1 MQTWLP
7 RSAHHI
13 EDERRTM
20 RILFSSVTAAGHLLP
35 LADAASGA
43 GHDVAFL
50 TGADMAEYLGSRTL
64 LPAGPGSAELRAESQ
79 RRTGGGDPRHAGEA
93 AVMLFTDARI
103 DLTHDEALDQAR
115 RFAPDLL
122 VCEELDF
129 VGPLVAA
136 ALDVPWA
143 AHAITAP
150 LPAEFYELVLAR
162 ADAHRIA
169 RGLPQLQRVAL
180 VDPLPDVFRR
190 PADPPLPADRIAT
203 RTVAYAGDRISAA
216 APELPVGRPLVLVS
230 GGTSVRE
237 PTLLGGLAVSVA
249 EEGFEVVVTVE
260 PDTVPAASRVHEIGF
275 VPLAR
280 VLPELDALV
289 CTAGMGTVQAALA
302 AGVPLVLRP
311 MIADQHWNAQ
321 RVASAGAGLVID
333 SPGEAGAAVRTVLT
347 EPKYREAAQAAAAAI
362 RSMPAPEVALADL
375 LVKAGLPTLA

>member
-1 MQTWLP
+1 
-7 RSAHHI
+7 
-13 EDERRTM
+13 M
-20 RILFSSVTAAGHLLP
+20 RILFSSVTAAGHLLPLLP

-50 TGADMAEYLGSRTL
+50 TGADMAGYLGSRTL
-64 LPAGPGSAELRAESQ
+64 LPAGPGSAELRAETK
-79 RRTGGGDPRHAGEA
+79 RRTGGGDPRHPGEA
-93 AVMLFTDARI
+93 AVMHFTDARI

-115 RFAPDLL
+115 RFAPDLI

-150 LPAEFYELVLAR
+150 LPAEFHEIVLAR
-162 ADAHRIA
+162 ADAQRIA
-169 RGLPQLQRVAL
+169 RGLPQRQRAAL
-180 VDPLPDVFRR
+180 VDPLPDMFRS

-216 APELPVGRPLVLVS
+216 APELPVGRPLVLVT

-237 PTLLGGLAVSVA
+237 PVLLGGLAVSVA

-260 PDTVPAASRVHEIGF
+260 SGTVPAATRVHEIGF

-311 MIADQHWNAQ
+311 MIADQPWNAQ

-333 SPGEAGAAVRTVLT
+333 TSGEAGAAVRTVLT

-362 RSMPAPEVALADL
+362 RSMPAPEVALRDL
-375 LVKAGLPTLA
+375 LVMAGLPTLA

>member
-1 MQTWLP
+1 
-7 RSAHHI
+7 
-13 EDERRTM
+13 
-20 RILFSSVTAAGHLLP
+20 
-35 LADAASGA
+35 
-43 GHDVAFL
+43 
-50 TGADMAEYLGSRTL
+50 
-64 LPAGPGSAELRAESQ
+64 
-79 RRTGGGDPRHAGEA
+79 
-93 AVMLFTDARI
+93 MLFTDARI
-103 DLTHDEALDQAR
+103 DVTHDEALDQAR

-150 LPAEFYELVLAR
+150 LPAEFYEIVLAR
-162 ADAHRIA
+162 ADAQRIV
-169 RGLPQLQRVAL
+169 RGLPQRQRVAL
-180 VDPLPDVFRR
+180 VDPLPDVFRL

-216 APELPVGRPLVLVS
+216 APELPVGRPLVLVT

-237 PTLLGGLAVSVA
+237 PVLLGGLAVSVA
-249 EEGFEVVVTVE
+249 EKGFEVVVTVE
-260 PDTVPAASRVHEIGF
+260 PGTVSAATRVHEIGF
-275 VPLAR
+275 VPLGR

-311 MIADQHWNAQ
+311 MIADQPWNAQ

-333 SPGEAGAAVRTVLT
+333 APGEAGAAVRTVLT